1 MKKILII
8 EDEPKLRNELNV
20 FLKNNGYQIIELLD
34 FNHTIDFIKQ
44 NKVDLIL
51 LDINIPNINGEVVLK
66 EIRKDIDT
74 PVIMVTSRN
83 TELDEFLSINYGADD
98 FITKPYNPQIL
109 LARIERLLKRINNVS
124 NTISYKNL
132 ILDVSKSIIIS
143 NDKTMDLS
151 KNKTKILYYLLTN
164 KEKIVSRDDLM
175 SYLWDDNLFI
185 DDNTLTV
192 NINRL
197 RSKLEE
203 LNYKDLI
210 ITKRGQGYIILW
222 NL

>member
-197 RSKLEE
+197 RSKLE
-203 LNYKDLI
+203 
-210 ITKRGQGYIILW
+210 
-222 NL
+222 

>member
-1 MKKILII
+1 MG
-8 EDEPKLRNELNV
+8 
-20 FLKNNGYQIIELLD
+20 F
-34 FNHTIDFIKQ
+34 
-44 NKVDLIL
+44 
-51 LDINIPNINGEVVLK
+51 VLK
-66 EIRKDIDT
+66 RKG
-74 PVIMVTSRN
+74 VNMSK
-83 TELDEFLSINYGADD
+83 EKD
-98 FITKPYNPQIL
+98 FK
-109 LARIERLLKRINNVS
+109 
-124 NTISYKNL
+124 
-132 ILDVSKSIIIS
+132 
-143 NDKTMDLS
+143 DKA
-151 KNKTKILYYLLTN
+151 KILYYLLTN

>member
-210 ITKRGQGYIILW
+210 ITKRGQGYIIL
-222 NL
+222 